1 MVENL
6 VCNGCGASL
15 PLPDDKGH
23 VICPSC
29 GRAQIIASEATPKPP
44 PAPAAPTINV
54 DLSGLANVA
63 RPAAKASA
71 IGCALGPVFVLV
83 VLGIVGAA
91 SFFAFRGSTSS
102 ISKAFQTPSSLS
114 PNGNDA
120 IMVPGEGADANDVLT
135 MAYDSKAN
143 ARRLVRVSLDGADGD
158 PVWQSKDFDAD
169 VYSVSMRVVGGTVF
183 VAGGD
188 SLRALNLAT
197 GVERWRAVLPD
208 KVKGCDSCFAGSG
221 DGLVLLTDDGTVS
234 AYGTDAAQPRWTRP
248 TLASTP
254 HLVVSGTNVAIVDQV
269 VDRPFEASIVT
280 LDATTG
286 TVRSTTAPGCS
297 AEGPG
302 SMLDGI
308 DPGSAVR
315 FVAGSTDLVAIDP
328 GGCASRWDSATGA
341 VRWTTRFAAES
352 GPQGDVLV
360 AGANAF
366 VPMYRSGIV
375 RIDLNTGASTSLP
388 TMANADQAPH
398 SVFGNL
404 LLVDTQTNKGTTK
417 YGLAAY
423 DLTSNTKRWEVLL
436 PKGSQPP
443 SENGNDALFP
453 GSLRSV
459 LLSGGDNLALMTF
472 EGGEDGPTVTVQ
484 ALDQDNGSLSATSP
498 RSLGKSSGT
507 ASISI
512 LAVQPDRVVVSVEQ
526 QIQSIPV
533 DGGDPILHWPR

>member
-23 VICPSC
+23 VVCPSC
-29 GRAQIIASEATPKPP
+29 GRAQIIASAAAPDPP
-44 PAPAAPTINV
+44 PAPAPTINV
-54 DLSGLANVA
+54 DLSGLADVA

-71 IGCALGPVFVLV
+71 VGCALGPVILLV
-83 VLGIVGAA
+83 TIAIVGGAM
-91 SFFAFRGSTSS
+91 FFAFRGSTSS

-114 PNGNDA
+114 PNGDGA

-135 MAYDSKAN
+135 MVYDSKAN
-143 ARRLVRVSLDGADGD
+143 ARRLARVSLDGSDGD

-169 VYSVSMRVVGGTVF
+169 VYRVSLRVVGGTVF

-208 KVKGCDSCFAGSG
+208 KVKNCDACFAGSG
-221 DGLVLLTDDGTVS
+221 DGIVVLTDDGTVS
-234 AYGTDAAQPRWTRP
+234 AYGADAAQPRWTRP

-254 HLVVSGTNVAIVDQV
+254 QLVVSGANVAVVDQV
-269 VDRPFEASIVT
+269 ADRPFEASIVA

-286 TVRSTTAPGCS
+286 TVRSTGAPSC
-297 AEGPG
+297 ADEGPG

-328 GGCASRWDSATGA
+328 DGCASRWDSATGA
-341 VRWTTRFAAES
+341 IRWTSRFDAES
-352 GPQGDVLV
+352 GPEGDILV

-375 RIDLNTGASTSLP
+375 RIDLNTGASTSMP
-388 TMANADQAPH
+388 AMANAEQAPH
-398 SVFGNL
+398 SVFANL
-404 LLVDTQTNKGTTK
+404 LLVDTQTTKGTAK

-423 DLTSNTKRWEVLL
+423 DLASNTKRWEVLL

-443 SENGNDALFP
+443 SESGNDALFS

-459 LLSGGDNLALMTF
+459 LLSGGDSLALMTF
-472 EGGEDGPTVTVQ
+472 EGDEDGPTVTVQ
-484 ALDQDNGSLSATSP
+484 ALDQDNGSLAATSP
-498 RSLGKSSGT
+498 RSLGESSGT
-507 ASISI
+507 PSISI
-512 LAVQPDRVVVSVEQ
+512 LAVLPDRVVVSIEQ

-533 DGGDPILHWPR
+533 DGGDPVLHWPR